1 MNKKS
6 KVNIE
11 DCCTP
16 NMVMGEITQSTG
28 ISQEPQGTMQ
38 VVPNVSSGPTLPTEI
53 IALIEKFNGESNGR
67 PILEIYNEQLEK
79 LKGKVIEAK
88 LVDFAISGTL
98 NEIRK
103 DVKRAAF
110 VPKAEVSPV
119 VGFIVADTGLWDKI
133 NNMIQAAQSYVKS
146 HSIDLA
152 VRDQYINGDGQ
163 VLDRRKKIFGKD
175 NKDYLKP
182 LKDKVV
188 DSSRTLGL
196 IARIADGT
204 DYKYGTIQT
213 NDAPLARGWS
223 KVRFYTPC
231 QTFGIVKDNPKE
243 GFFKLNSSQAE
254 ETTSIFKAVKEDID
268 VDAIFHQVVDPQLT
282 AITAVERTYEL
293 IKEAY
298 DRTLFVKGTVAW
310 IARDRVNNWGAIR
323 MGIMDDDG
331 NELIVSIPEYLS
343 KDFGELSKV
352 VVIGKP
358 DRGDLKIVDDETKK
372 TTWEKK
378 KGDVYLQAIGIYVI
392 ERTPEDVYSADVLGE
407 TTQIEGWIP

>member
-1 MNKKS
+1 MKE
-6 KVNIE
+6 VEAEQPTIAAQIE
-11 DCCTP
+11 TP
-16 NMVMGEITQSTG
+16 APV
-28 ISQEPQGTMQ
+28 
-38 VVPNVSSGPTLPTEI
+38 VVPEELTSYLDRYSAEELVTMFNDQIGKLTGKVPESG
-53 IALIEKFNGESNGR
+53 
-67 PILEIYNEQLEK
+67 
-79 LKGKVIEAK
+79 LKG
-88 LVDFAISGTL
+88 FAISGVK

-110 VPKAEVSPV
+110 VPKAEASPV
-119 VGFIVADTGLWDKI
+119 IGFIVADTGLWDKI
-133 NNMIQAAQSYVKS
+133 GNMIAAAQAYVKKT
-146 HSIDLA
+146 SIAIA

-163 VLDRRKKIFGKD
+163 VLDRRKKIFGRD

-182 LKDKVV
+182 LKEKVV

-213 NDAPLARGWS
+213 NDGPLARGWS
-223 KVRFYTPC
+223 KVRFFTPC

-268 VDAIFHQVVDPQLT
+268 VNAIFHQVIDPQLT

-298 DRTLFVKGTVAW
+298 DRTLFVQGTVAW
-310 IARDRVNNWGAIR
+310 IARDRPNNWGAIR
-323 MGIMDDDG
+323 MGLMDDDG
-331 NELIVSIPEYLS
+331 NEIVVSIPEYIS

-352 VVIGKP
+352 IVIAKP
-358 DRGDLKIVDDETKK
+358 DRGDLKVVDDETKK
-372 TTWEKK
+372 TTWEKG
-378 KGDVYLQAIGIYVI
+378 KGDVYLQALGIYVV
-392 ERTPEDVYSADVLGE
+392 ERTPEDVYSADALGDTKE
-407 TTQIEGWIP
+407 IEGWIS

>member
-1 MNKKS
+1 LTKKS
-6 KVNIE
+6 DKSKSEEILKEVEAEQPTIAAQIE
-11 DCCTP
+11 TP
-16 NMVMGEITQSTG
+16 APV
-28 ISQEPQGTMQ
+28 
-38 VVPNVSSGPTLPTEI
+38 VVPEELTSYLDRYSAEELVTMFNDQIGKLTGKVPESG
-53 IALIEKFNGESNGR
+53 
-67 PILEIYNEQLEK
+67 
-79 LKGKVIEAK
+79 LKG
-88 LVDFAISGTL
+88 FAISGVK

-110 VPKAEVSPV
+110 VPKAEASPV
-119 VGFIVADTGLWDKI
+119 IGFIVADTGLWDKI
-133 NNMIQAAQSYVKS
+133 GNMIAAAQAYVKKT
-146 HSIDLA
+146 SIAIA

-163 VLDRRKKIFGKD
+163 VLDRRKKIFGRD

-182 LKDKVV
+182 LKEKVV

-213 NDAPLARGWS
+213 NDGPLARGWS
-223 KVRFYTPC
+223 KVRFFTPC

-268 VDAIFHQVVDPQLT
+268 VNAIFHQVIDPQLT

-298 DRTLFVKGTVAW
+298 DRTLFVQGTVAW
-310 IARDRVNNWGAIR
+310 IARDRPNNWQSIR
-323 MGIMDDDG
+323 MGLMDDDG
-331 NELIVSIPEYLS
+331 NEIVVSIPEYLS
-343 KDFGELSKV
+343 KDFGELSKLI
-352 VVIGKP
+352 VIAKP
-358 DRGDLKIVDDETKK
+358 DRGDLKVVDDETKK

-392 ERTPEDVYSADVLGE
+392 ERTPEDVYSADALSENE
-407 TTQIEGWIP
+407 TIEGWVP

>member
-1 MNKKS
+1 MTKKS
-6 KVNIE
+6 DKSKSEEILKEVEAEQPTIAAQIE
-11 DCCTP
+11 TP
-16 NMVMGEITQSTG
+16 APV
-28 ISQEPQGTMQ
+28 
-38 VVPNVSSGPTLPTEI
+38 VVPEELTSYLDRYSAEELVTMFNDQIGKLTGKVPESG
-53 IALIEKFNGESNGR
+53 
-67 PILEIYNEQLEK
+67 
-79 LKGKVIEAK
+79 LKG
-88 LVDFAISGTL
+88 FAISGVK

-110 VPKAEVSPV
+110 VPKAEASPV
-119 VGFIVADTGLWDKI
+119 IGFIVADTGLWDKI
-133 NNMIQAAQSYVKS
+133 GNMIAAAQAYVKKT
-146 HSIDLA
+146 SIAIA

-163 VLDRRKKIFGKD
+163 VLDRRKKIFGRD

-182 LKDKVV
+182 LKEKVV

-213 NDAPLARGWS
+213 NDGPLARGWS
-223 KVRFYTPC
+223 KVRFFTPC

-268 VDAIFHQVVDPQLT
+268 VNAIFHQVIDPQLT

-298 DRTLFVKGTVAW
+298 DRTLFVQGTVAW
-310 IARDRVNNWGAIR
+310 IARDRPNNWQSIR
-323 MGIMDDDG
+323 MGLMDDDG
-331 NELIVSIPEYLS
+331 NEIVVSIPEYLS
-343 KDFGELSKV
+343 KDFGELSKLI
-352 VVIGKP
+352 VIAKP
-358 DRGDLKIVDDETKK
+358 DRGDLKVVDDETKK

-392 ERTPEDVYSADVLGE
+392 ERTPEDVYSADALSENE
-407 TTQIEGWIP
+407 TIEGWVP

>member
-1 MNKKS
+1 MKKS
-6 KVNIE
+6 DKSKSEEILKEVEAEQPTIAAQIE
-11 DCCTP
+11 TP
-16 NMVMGEITQSTG
+16 APV
-28 ISQEPQGTMQ
+28 
-38 VVPNVSSGPTLPTEI
+38 VVPEELTSYLDRYSAEELVTMFNDQIGKLTGKVPESG
-53 IALIEKFNGESNGR
+53 
-67 PILEIYNEQLEK
+67 
-79 LKGKVIEAK
+79 LKG
-88 LVDFAISGTL
+88 FAISGVK

-110 VPKAEVSPV
+110 VPKAEASPV
-119 VGFIVADTGLWDKI
+119 IGFIVADTGLWDKI
-133 NNMIQAAQSYVKS
+133 GNMIAAAQAYVKKT
-146 HSIDLA
+146 SIAIA

-163 VLDRRKKIFGKD
+163 VLDRRKKIFGRD

-182 LKDKVV
+182 LKEKVV

-213 NDAPLARGWS
+213 NDGPLARGWS
-223 KVRFYTPC
+223 KVRFFTPC

-268 VDAIFHQVVDPQLT
+268 VNAIFHQVIDPQLT

-298 DRTLFVKGTVAW
+298 DRTLFVQGTVAW
-310 IARDRVNNWGAIR
+310 IARDRPNNWQSIR
-323 MGIMDDDG
+323 MGLMDDDG
-331 NELIVSIPEYLS
+331 NEIVVSIPEYLS
-343 KDFGELSKV
+343 KDFGELSKLI
-352 VVIGKP
+352 VIAKP
-358 DRGDLKIVDDETKK
+358 DRGDLKVVDDETKK

-392 ERTPEDVYSADVLGE
+392 ERTPEDVYSADALSENE
-407 TTQIEGWIP
+407 TIEGWVP

>member
-1 MNKKS
+1 LTKKS
-6 KVNIE
+6 DKSKSEEILKEVEAEQPTIAAQIE
-11 DCCTP
+11 TP
-16 NMVMGEITQSTG
+16 APV
-28 ISQEPQGTMQ
+28 
-38 VVPNVSSGPTLPTEI
+38 VVPEELTSYLDRYSAEELVTMFNDQIGKLTGKVPESG
-53 IALIEKFNGESNGR
+53 
-67 PILEIYNEQLEK
+67 
-79 LKGKVIEAK
+79 LKG
-88 LVDFAISGTL
+88 FAISGVK

-110 VPKAEVSPV
+110 VPKAEASPV
-119 VGFIVADTGLWDKI
+119 IGFIVADTGLWDKI
-133 NNMIQAAQSYVKS
+133 GNMIAAAQAYVKKT
-146 HSIDLA
+146 SIAIA

-163 VLDRRKKIFGKD
+163 VLDRRKKIFGRD

-182 LKDKVV
+182 LKEKVV

-213 NDAPLARGWS
+213 NDGPLARGWS
-223 KVRFYTPC
+223 KVRFFTPC

-268 VDAIFHQVVDPQLT
+268 VNAIFHQVIDPQLT

-298 DRTLFVKGTVAW
+298 DRTLFVQGTVAW
-310 IARDRVNNWGAIR
+310 IARDRPNNWGAIR
-323 MGIMDDDG
+323 MGLMDDDG
-331 NELIVSIPEYLS
+331 NEIVVSIPEYIS

-352 VVIGKP
+352 IVIAKP
-358 DRGDLKIVDDETKK
+358 DRGDLKVVDDETKK
-372 TTWEKK
+372 TTWEKG
-378 KGDVYLQAIGIYVI
+378 KGDVYLQALGIYVV
-392 ERTPEDVYSADVLGE
+392 ERTPEDVYSADALGDTKE
-407 TTQIEGWIP
+407 IEGWIS

>member
-1 MNKKS
+1 LTKKS
-6 KVNIE
+6 DKSKSEEILKEVEAEQPTIAAQIE
-11 DCCTP
+11 TP
-16 NMVMGEITQSTG
+16 APV
-28 ISQEPQGTMQ
+28 
-38 VVPNVSSGPTLPTEI
+38 VVPEELTSYLDRYSAEELVTMFNDQIGKLTGKVPESG
-53 IALIEKFNGESNGR
+53 
-67 PILEIYNEQLEK
+67 
-79 LKGKVIEAK
+79 LKG
-88 LVDFAISGTL
+88 FAISGVK

-110 VPKAEVSPV
+110 VPKAEASPV
-119 VGFIVADTGLWDKI
+119 IGFIVADTGLWDKI
-133 NNMIQAAQSYVKS
+133 GNMIAAAQAYVKKT
-146 HSIDLA
+146 SIAIA

-163 VLDRRKKIFGKD
+163 VLDRRKKIFGRD

-182 LKDKVV
+182 LKEKVV

-213 NDAPLARGWS
+213 NDGPLARGWS
-223 KVRFYTPC
+223 KVRFFTPC

-268 VDAIFHQVVDPQLT
+268 VNAIFHQVIDPQLT

-298 DRTLFVKGTVAW
+298 DRTLFVQGTVAW
-310 IARDRVNNWGAIR
+310 IARDRPNNWGAIR
-323 MGIMDDDG
+323 MGLMDDDG
-331 NELIVSIPEYLS
+331 NEIVVSIPEYIG

-352 VVIGKP
+352 IVIAKP
-358 DRGDLKIVDDETKK
+358 DRGDLKVVDDETKK
-372 TTWEKK
+372 TTWEKG
-378 KGDVYLQAIGIYVI
+378 KGDVYLQALGIYVV
-392 ERTPEDVYSADVLGE
+392 ERTPEDVYSADALGDTKE
-407 TTQIEGWIP
+407 IEGWIS

>member
-1 MNKKS
+1 LKE
-6 KVNIE
+6 VEAEQPTIAAQIE
-11 DCCTP
+11 TP
-16 NMVMGEITQSTG
+16 APV
-28 ISQEPQGTMQ
+28 
-38 VVPNVSSGPTLPTEI
+38 VVPEELTSYLDRYSAEELVTMFNDQIGKLTGKVPESG
-53 IALIEKFNGESNGR
+53 
-67 PILEIYNEQLEK
+67 
-79 LKGKVIEAK
+79 LKG
-88 LVDFAISGTL
+88 FAISGVK

-110 VPKAEVSPV
+110 VPKAEASPV
-119 VGFIVADTGLWDKI
+119 IGFIVADTGLWDKI
-133 NNMIQAAQSYVKS
+133 GNMIAAAQAYVKKT
-146 HSIDLA
+146 SIGIA

-163 VLDRRKKIFGKD
+163 VLDRRKKIFGRD
-175 NKDYLKP
+175 NNDYLKP
-182 LKDKVV
+182 LKEKVV

-213 NDAPLARGWS
+213 NDGPLARGWS
-223 KVRFYTPC
+223 KVRFFTPC

-268 VDAIFHQVVDPQLT
+268 VNAIFHQVIDPQLT

-298 DRTLFVKGTVAW
+298 DRTLFVQGTVAW
-310 IARDRVNNWGAIR
+310 IARDRPNNWQSIR
-323 MGIMDDDG
+323 MGLMDDDG
-331 NELIVSIPEYLS
+331 NEIVVSIPEYLS
-343 KDFGELSKV
+343 KDFGELSKLI
-352 VVIGKP
+352 VIAKP
-358 DRGDLKIVDDETKK
+358 DRGDLKVVDDETKK

-392 ERTPEDVYSADVLGE
+392 ERTPEDVYSADALSENE
-407 TTQIEGWIP
+407 TIEGWVP